1 LKVTEGDYL
10 TVAPDDHI
18 PPRAIVA
25 MGDLDQPIAIKDA
38 DADMVAVGPAF
49 WPSIFGSPVVAFDP
63 LIVMLTVSAQKI
75 VVRESGESA
84 AIGEER

>member
-25 MGDLDQPIAIKDA
+25 TGDLDQPIAIKDG
-38 DADMVAVGPAF
+38 DADMVAVGLAF
-49 WPSIFGSPVVAFDP
+49 WPSILGSPVVAFDP
-63 LIVMLTVSAQKI
+63 LTVMADDVCAEI
-75 VVRESGESA
+75 MVRESGEVQP
-84 AIGEER
+84 